1 MRAADCKKL
10 AEKPEWVFR
19 QALPQSLKRGLR
31 LFHSLQLEF
40 GCDIIGKTEE
50 KETKHMDHGAYAAEL
65 FCKGYNC
72 AQAVTVAFCDVT
84 GLSEDFSASFLQSA
98 ARIVYSPQA
107 NKFHILWS
115 NCHWQL
121 FN

>member
-10 AEKPEWVFR
+10 AEKPEGVFR

-31 LFHSLQLEF
+31 LFHSLQVDT
-40 GCDIIGKTEE
+40 GCGIMKKTGEAGPSPSE
-50 KETKHMDHGAYAAEL
+50 KETNHMDHSAYAAEL

-84 GLSEDFSASFLQSA
+84 GLS
-98 ARIVYSPQA
+98 
-107 NKFHILWS
+107 
-115 NCHWQL
+115 
-121 FN
+121 